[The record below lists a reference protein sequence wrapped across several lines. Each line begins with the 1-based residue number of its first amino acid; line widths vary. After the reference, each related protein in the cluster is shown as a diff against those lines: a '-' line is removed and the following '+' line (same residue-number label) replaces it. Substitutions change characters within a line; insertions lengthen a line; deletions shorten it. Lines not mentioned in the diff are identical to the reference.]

1 MTTHDGHP
9 APQPSVPRLYDE
21 VLCDLLTQCFVM
33 PS

>member
-1 MTTHDGHP
+1 MTAYDDHP
-9 APQPSVPRLYDE
+9 APQPSVPRLYDK